1 MISFFPPNLCD
12 SARSGRGN
20 LVLTSGFGSRH
31 LCSGGHS
38 LTHCIKSPA
47 AAILLYRN
55 NGICNVSWS
64 IYFSAPQ
71 AIFWKSIIW
80 SRKTIWNLQRKL
92 HFFNENHKEITLLR
106 NSSNAIEKCNCEA
119 AEKTSFGASRH
130 TENVIFWTKKQNKK
144 LVFMVFMTGWY
155 LCHVPAR

>member
-1 MISFFPPNLCD
+1 MISFFPPNLCE

-106 NSSNAIEKCNCEA
+106 NNSNAIEKYNRVA
-119 AEKTSFGASRH
+119 AEKTCFGASKH
-130 TENVIFWTKKQNKK
+130 TENTILGAKKK
-144 LVFMVFMTGWY
+144 LKKTGISGINNGWY
-155 LCHVPAR
+155 